1 MQRCSAIITE
11 DPVHAAPTHPGP
23 LTGLRFAVKDVMDVA
38 GTTMGMGHPL
48 WASTH
53 PVADTQADCIN
64 QCLAQGAELI
74 GKTQTDELTY
84 SLAGNN
90 HHYGVAPNP
99 AVPDATPGGSSSGS
113 ASAVAQGLVDFAIG
127 TDTGGSIRIPASYC
141 GLYGIR
147 PSHGAVSRDGVGS
160 LAPQFDTVGW
170 LAQRADIL
178 MAVGD
183 ALLPDT
189 DTPIPSQVALL
200 NDGMEL
206 LDSIMAHKARGAIR
220 SLGLPVSRS
229 ISIGSLESYRRVF
242 QVVQA
247 FEAWQT
253 HGEWITANK
262 PVFGPGV
269 AERFEAA
276 AKITAEEAQ
285 AAQANLNGLRQRVRD
300 LIGDDTIWC
309 MPTVPASA
317 LPISAPAEEV
327 DFIRGQT
334 LCLTAV
340 AGVAGLPQVSLPWLR
355 DVRGPVGFSL
365 IGPPGSDRHLLRLAR
380 NLAFASH
387 LRKAPGPVPAV

>member
-1 MQRCSAIITE
+1 MTRLDRTEEHAMQRCTAIITE
-11 DPVHAAPTHPGP
+11 DPVHAAPTNPGP

-38 GTTMGMGHPL
+38 GSTMGMGHPL

-53 PVADTQADCIN
+53 PVADHHAACIDR
-64 QCLAQGAELI
+64 CLAQGAELI

-229 ISIGSLESYRRVF
+229 ISS
-242 QVVQA
+242 
-247 FEAWQT
+247 
-253 HGEWITANK
+253 
-262 PVFGPGV
+262 
-269 AERFEAA
+269 
-276 AKITAEEAQ
+276 
-285 AAQANLNGLRQRVRD
+285 
-300 LIGDDTIWC
+300 
-309 MPTVPASA
+309 
-317 LPISAPAEEV
+317 
-327 DFIRGQT
+327 
-334 LCLTAV
+334 
-340 AGVAGLPQVSLPWLR
+340 
-355 DVRGPVGFSL
+355 
-365 IGPPGSDRHLLRLAR
+365 
-380 NLAFASH
+380 
-387 LRKAPGPVPAV
+387 

>member
-38 GTTMGMGHPL
+38 GSTMGMGHPL

-53 PVADTQADCIN
+53 PVADHHAACIDR
-64 QCLAQGAELI
+64 CLAQGAELI

-147 PSHGAVSRDGVGS
+147 PSHGAVSRVGVGS

-247 FEAWQT
+247 YEAWQT

-387 LRKAPGPVPAV
+387 QRKTSGPVPVV

>member
-1 MQRCSAIITE
+1 MQRCSAIITD
-11 DPVHAAPTHPGP
+11 DPVHAAPTLPGP

-53 PVADTQADCIN
+53 PVAETHADCIN
-64 QCLAQGAELI
+64 RCLAQGAELI

-147 PSHGAVSRDGVGS
+147 PSHGAVSRSGVGS

-220 SLGLPVSRS
+220 SLGLPVSRA

-387 LRKAPGPVPAV
+387 LRKAPGPVPVL

>member
-23 LTGLRFAVKDVMDVA
+23 LSGLRFAVKDVMDVA

-53 PVADTQADCIN
+53 PVADTHADCITR
-64 QCLAQGAELI
+64 CLAQGAELV

-90 HHYGVAPNP
+90 VHYGVAPNP

-141 GLYGIR
+141 GLYGLR
-147 PSHGAVSRDGVGS
+147 PSHGAVSRAGVGS

-170 LAQRADIL
+170 LTQRADVL

-183 ALLPDT
+183 ALLPHT
-189 DTPIPSQVALL
+189 ETPIPSQVALL
-200 NDGMEL
+200 SDGVEL

-247 FEAWQT
+247 YEAWQT
-253 HGEWITANK
+253 HGDWITANK

-269 AERFEAA
+269 ADRFAA
-276 AKITAEEAQ
+276 ASKITAEEAN
-285 AAQANLNGLRQRVRD
+285 AAQANLSGLRQRVRE

-387 LRKAPGPVPAV
+387 RRTAPGPVLTV